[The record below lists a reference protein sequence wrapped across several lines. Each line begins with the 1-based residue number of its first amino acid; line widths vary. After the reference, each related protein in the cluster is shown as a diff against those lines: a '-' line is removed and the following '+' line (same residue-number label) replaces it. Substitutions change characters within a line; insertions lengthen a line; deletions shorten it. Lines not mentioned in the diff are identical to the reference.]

1 MPKKKINPMTQDQML
16 NIPYQFDMVPAS
28 KAVGPS
34 GDVPA
39 RDSSSS
45 LMKIGRPA
53 ERSDVTEAQR
63 VGKARARSEKASEEL
78 ASTAKD
84 WLDFS
89 PSGIGK
95 KSNVDLSFAAA
106 KAYLAKKNKDAA
118 EEQQGYKKGG
128 MVRGCGMA
136 ARGHGKGRMC

>member
-34 GDVPA
+34 
-39 RDSSSS
+39 SS
-45 LMKIGRPA
+45 GQ
-53 ERSDVTEAQR
+53 TEAQR
-63 VGKARARSEKASEEL
+63 VGRARSEWEKIAGNPPPD
-78 ASTAKD
+78 KV
-84 WLDFS
+84 
-89 PSGIGK
+89 PSKEWDEVK
-95 KSNVDLSFAAA
+95 KV
-106 KAYLAKKNKDAA
+106 YKKLEDA
-118 EEQQGYKKGG
+118 EKQQGYKKGG

>member
-34 GDVPA
+34 ASGQ
-39 RDSSSS
+39 
-45 LMKIGRPA
+45 
-53 ERSDVTEAQR
+53 TEAQR
-63 VGKARARSEKASEEL
+63 VGRAMSKKSEADNDFEGYKEYRKGRPKIADESAVTELLNDRMNAASENL
-78 ASTAKD
+78 RTAK
-84 WLDFS
+84 S
-89 PSGIGK
+89 Q
-95 KSNVDLSFAAA
+95 A
-106 KAYLAKKNKDAA
+106 
-118 EEQQGYKKGG
+118 GYKKGG